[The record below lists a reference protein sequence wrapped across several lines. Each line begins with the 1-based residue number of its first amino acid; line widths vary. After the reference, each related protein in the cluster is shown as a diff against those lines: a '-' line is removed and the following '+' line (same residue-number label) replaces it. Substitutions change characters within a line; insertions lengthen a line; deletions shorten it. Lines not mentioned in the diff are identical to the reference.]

1 VWLEG
6 SPIDVRRIL
15 TAFAA
20 AAVLAF
26 AGPAGQAAAA
36 PAPGAAGIGDSYFP
50 DYGNGGYDVAH
61 YDIHLRYFPDTD
73 TLTGTTTILATAT
86 QDLSSFD
93 LDFVLKVSSIQV
105 NNRAATFVRSGDH
118 ELIVTP
124 ARPIASGADMTVVVT
139 YSDVPSTHVAAGFTA
154 WTRTADGALAVGE
167 PEIAWWWFPSNDH
180 PLDKATYDVGIL
192 VPDSVQVIANGVQP
206 SAPVAELQGWHR
218 WYWRQTSPAATYL
231 ESLVIGKY
239 DINTDVS
246 EDGTPIVT
254 AYSTSLG
261 ANDGAARSSVERT
274 NEILNWE
281 STIFGPY
288 PFTARGGVVV
298 PSNSLGFALESESR
312 PVFDGAFWRRGANT
326 SVVVHENA
334 HQWFGDSVS
343 VADWKHIWLN
353 EAFATYAEWL
363 WSEKNGD
370 GTAQE
375 IATSMYNSIAPDNAF
390 WQILPADPTPAHE
403 FNNAVYDRG
412 GMGLQAL
419 RNAVGDDTF
428 FLILKTWATTHKFG
442 NGTTD
447 QFIALSN
454 AISGKNLSAVFNT
467 WLFTKGKPAAPP
479 IPQVTGSFVPRSV
492 AAAAAVARARAQRP
506 PRSWNEIKAA
516 DALVRA
522 GKG

>member
-1 VWLEG
+1 
-6 SPIDVRRIL
+6 VRRIL
-15 TAFAA
+15 TTVAA

-26 AGPAGQAAAA
+26 AGPAGPAAAA
-36 PAPGAAGIGDSYFP
+36 PTPGAAGIGDSYFP
-50 DYGNGGYDVAH
+50 DYGNGGYDVSH

-73 TLTGTTTILATAT
+73 TLSGTTTILATAT

-105 NNRAATFVRSGDH
+105 NNRAATFTTSGDH
-118 ELIVTP
+118 ELVVTP
-124 ARPIASGADMTVVVT
+124 ARPITSGQAMTVAVT
-139 YSDVPSTHVAAGFTA
+139 YSDVPSQHVAAGFTA
-154 WTRTADGALAVGE
+154 WTRTPDGGALAVGE

-180 PLDKATYDVGIL
+180 PLDKASYDVGIL
-192 VPDSVQVIANGVQP
+192 VPDSMQVIANGFQP
-206 SAPVAELQGWHR
+206 SAPTAELQGWHR
-218 WYWRQTSPAATYL
+218 WFWRQTSPTATYL

-239 DINTDVS
+239 QINTDTA

-261 ANDGAARSSVERT
+261 ANDGAARASVERT

-281 STIFGPY
+281 STLFGPY
-288 PFTARGGVVV
+288 PFDARGGVVV
-298 PSNSLGFALESESR
+298 PSNSLGFALESQSR
-312 PVFDGAFWRRGANT
+312 PVYDGAFWRRAGNT

-353 EAFATYAEWL
+353 EGFAQYTEWL
-363 WSEKNGD
+363 WSEHNGD

-375 IATSMYNSIAPDNAF
+375 LATSNYNSRAAGDAF

-403 FNNAVYDRG
+403 FNTAVYVRG
-412 GMGLQAL
+412 AMGLQAL

-428 FLILKTWATTHKFG
+428 FLILRTWVSTHKFG
-442 NGTTD
+442 TGSTD
-447 QFIALSN
+447 QFMALAN
-454 AISGKNLSAVFNT
+454 AISGKNLSAVFTT
-467 WLFTKGKPAAPP
+467 WLFTRGKPATPP
-479 IPQVTGSFVPRSV
+479 IPQANGMALPQTR
-492 AAAAAVARARAQRP
+492 AAAAAVLRARAQKL

-516 DALVRA
+516 DALIYA

>member
-1 VWLEG
+1 
-6 SPIDVRRIL
+6 VRRIL
-15 TAFAA
+15 TTVAA

-50 DYGNGGYDVAH
+50 DYGNGGYDVSH

-73 TLTGTTTILATAT
+73 TLAGTTTILATAT

-105 NNRAATFVRSGDH
+105 NNRAAAFTTAGDH

-124 ARPIASGADMTVVVT
+124 ARPITSGAAMTVVVT
-139 YSDVPSTHVAAGFTA
+139 YSDVPSQHVAAGFTA

-192 VPDSVQVIANGVQP
+192 VPDSVVAISNGLQP
-206 SAPVAELQGWHR
+206 SAPVAEIQGWHR
-218 WYWRQTSPAATYL
+218 WFWRQTSPAATYL

-239 DINTDVS
+239 DINTDTS
-246 EDGTPIVT
+246 EDGTPVVT

-288 PFTARGGVVV
+288 PFTARGGIVTA
-298 PSNSLGFALESESR
+298 PNTLGFALESESR
-312 PVFDGAFWRRGANT
+312 PVYDGAFWRRAGNT

-353 EAFATYAEWL
+353 EGFAQYAEWL
-363 WSEKNGD
+363 WSEHNGD

-375 IATSMYNSIAPDNAF
+375 LATSTYNNIAPDNAF

-403 FNNAVYDRG
+403 FNNAVYQRG
-412 GMGLQAL
+412 AMGLQAL
-419 RNAVGDDTF
+419 RNAVGDTTF
-428 FLILKTWATTHKFG
+428 FLILKTWTSTHKFG

-454 AISGKNLSAVFNT
+454 ALAGKDLSAVFTT
-467 WLFTKGKPAAPP
+467 WLFTKGKPASPP
-479 IPQVTGSFVPRSV
+479 IPQVNGHALPQTA
-492 AAAAAVARARAQRP
+492 AAAAAVARARTQKL
-506 PRSWNEIKAA
+506 PRSWNEITAA
-516 DALVRA
+516 DAMIHA
-522 GKG
+522 GRG